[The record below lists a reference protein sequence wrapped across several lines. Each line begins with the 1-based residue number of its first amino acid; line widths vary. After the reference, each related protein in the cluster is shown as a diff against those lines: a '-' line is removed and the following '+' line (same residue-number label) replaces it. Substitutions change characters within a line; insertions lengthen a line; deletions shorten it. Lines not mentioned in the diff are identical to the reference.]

1 MQKTIIGTLVALLAA
16 GAVARDFPIDIPSI
30 PDVRVTDV
38 FWGARMETNRL
49 VTVPA
54 ALDRYEQ
61 AGRLDNFRNAAARKL
76 GIPYNGNS
84 FEDSDLYRILEGAFL
99 ACLAHPDSNLQARAE
114 AIIPIIAA
122 AQEPDGYLYT
132 APTIDCVGRERRRA
146 GPTRWSN
153 LQDSH
158 ELYCMGQLVEA
169 ALAHKALTGKNDL
182 MDVMWRNVDLISRT
196 FGNGR
201 SQLKRVPGHES
212 PEIALPKLWRFAH
225 EPATME
231 LIKNFIDWR
240 GRADL
245 RPLYGTPGSTVFDAA
260 YYQDHKPVR
269 EQREAVGHA
278 VRACYLY
285 TGMAE
290 MLALTGDQTLRPALD
305 AIWENVVGRKMYVT
319 GGVGAH
325 HAGEKFGADFELP
338 NERGYLETCATL
350 ANALWQFRMFR
361 LDGDAKYIDVF
372 ERILHNN
379 FAAGVSIGGDAFFY
393 VNPLASHGNVT
404 RWRWHGCPC
413 CPANVV
419 RIIPQL
425 GTYAYATAGDT
436 LYWNLFMASDAT
448 LRLKGGDVKV
458 RQTNNG
464 YPWRGDGLALEID
477 PGAPRAFAVKVRIPG
492 WARGA
497 CVPTKLYE
505 QVNPA
510 SLDEVS
516 LAVNGQPVALALDK
530 GYATISRT
538 WTRGDRIELSLKMTP
553 RFVRAD
559 ARVAEDV
566 GRLAVERGPV
576 VYCAEGVDNGG
587 HVLNKYIPGSRI
599 MESRHLGGDTTNVTI
614 CGLSLPA
621 IRLPATARTRG
632 VRAVAE
638 APATLTLVPNFAW
651 SHRGAGEMQTW
662 LPTSADLAEPAFIG
676 RANASHCWKY
686 DTLNALTASQT
697 PSDSAGRKCLH
708 FSFWPNKGTTEWVQ
722 YDLPLSEEIRDMT
735 VYWLDDEATKGGCR
749 LPQKVTVKVRPAKD
763 APWQAVEGATVE
775 IAKDRPCAIRLPKA
789 VTAQAIRLEIVLRPD
804 VSAGLLG
811 WSLAGAPPAAVPPEK
826 MKEIYE
832 TVKTPYKRGMVLTP
846 EKGEMLDNP
855 SVFRH
860 KDAWYMIFIRFDGK
874 GYETHL
880 AKSDDLIRW
889 QRLGCIF
896 QRGEKGAWDASQAD
910 GWPSLA
916 DTRWDG
922 PNTLNTFNGRY
933 WMMYLGGAKDGY
945 ETDPL
950 STGVAWT
957 DDPSAVKQWTRCAGN
972 PVLQSSDPAARAF
985 ERATIYKHFTVED
998 PSRACGGRFV
1008 NFYNAADKVSHRE
1021 TIGMAVSDDMLHWR
1035 RVGDVPVIENGD
1047 PKRHSISG
1055 DPMFRRIGDL
1065 WVMFYFGYQWRPG
1078 GAFDTFACSYDLK
1091 HWTKWDGEPLI
1102 KPSADFDRGH
1112 AHKPWVLKHN
1122 GVVYHYYCAVGS
1134 KGRGIALATSAP

>member
-1 MQKTIIGTLVALLAA
+1 MRKTFVRVLAVLLAA
-16 GAVARDFPIDIPSI
+16 GAAAGDFPIDIPSI
-30 PDVRVTDV
+30 PDVRVTDA

-84 FEDSDLYRILEGAFL
+84 FEDSDLYRIMEGAFL
-99 ACLAHPDSNLQARAE
+99 ACLAHPDPALQARAE

-132 APTIDCVGRERRRA
+132 AHTIDCVGKERKRA

-169 ALAHKALTGKNDL
+169 ALAHKQLTGKDDL
-182 MDVMWRNVDLISRT
+182 MNVMWRNVDLVSRT

-201 SQLKRVPGHES
+201 NQLKRVPGHES

-260 YYQDHKPVR
+260 YYQDAQPVR

-319 GGVGAH
+319 GGVGARR
-325 HAGEKFGADFELP
+325 AGEKFGADFDLP
-338 NERGYLETCATL
+338 NEKGYLETCAAL

-361 LDGDAKYIDVF
+361 LDGDAKYVDVF

-379 FAAGVSIGGDAFFY
+379 FASGVSIGGDAFFY
-393 VNPLASHGNVT
+393 VNPLASRGNVT

-425 GTYAYATAGDT
+425 GTYAYATAGDV

-448 LRLKGGDVKV
+448 LRLAGGDVKV

-464 YPWRGDGLALEID
+464 YPWRGDGLTLAID
-477 PGAPRAFAVKVRIPG
+477 PGAPRAFTVNVRIPG

-510 SLDEVS
+510 SLAEVS
-516 LAVNGQPVALALDK
+516 LTVNGKPVALALDK

-538 WTRGDRIELSLKMTP
+538 WARGDRIELSLKMTP

-559 ARVAEDV
+559 MRVADDV

-576 VYCAEGVDNGG
+576 VYCAEGIDNGG
-587 HVLNKYIPGSRI
+587 HVLNKYLDVSDASCAEEADIA
-599 MESRHLGGDTTNVTI
+599 I
-614 CGLSLPA
+614 CGLHVPA
-621 IRLPATARTRG
+621 IRLPAMARTRG
-632 VRAVAE
+632 MRAVTE
-638 APATLTLVPNFAW
+638 VPTTLTLVPYFAW
-651 SHRGAGEMQTW
+651 SHRDAGEMQTW
-662 LPTSADLAEPAFIG
+662 LPTSADRAEPAFVG
-676 RANASHCWKY
+676 ETSVSHCWKF
-686 DTLNALTASQT
+686 DT
-697 PSDSAGRKCLH
+697 PSALSCGQKPTDSAGRECRH
-708 FSFWPNKGTTEWVQ
+708 FSFWPHKGTTEWVQ
-722 YDLPLSEEIRDMT
+722 YDLPAPEELRDMT
-735 VYWLDDEATKGGCR
+735 VYWLDDEATNGGCR
-749 LPQKVTVKVRPAKD
+749 LPLKATVKVRAAKD
-763 APWQAVEGATVE
+763 APWRAVEGASVE
-775 IAKDRPCAIRLPKA
+775 IAKDRPCAIRLPEP
-789 VTAQAIRLEIVLRPD
+789 VTAQAVRLEIVLRPD
-804 VSAGLLG
+804 VSAGLLD
-811 WSLAGAPPAAVPPEK
+811 WSLAP
-826 MKEIYE
+826 
-832 TVKTPYKRGMVLTP
+832 
-846 EKGEMLDNP
+846 
-855 SVFRH
+855 
-860 KDAWYMIFIRFDGK
+860 DGQV
-874 GYETHL
+874 
-880 AKSDDLIRW
+880 W
-889 QRLGCIF
+889 
-896 QRGEKGAWDASQAD
+896 
-910 GWPSLA
+910 
-916 DTRWDG
+916 
-922 PNTLNTFNGRY
+922 
-933 WMMYLGGAKDGY
+933 
-945 ETDPL
+945 
-950 STGVAWT
+950 
-957 DDPSAVKQWTRCAGN
+957 
-972 PVLQSSDPAARAF
+972 
-985 ERATIYKHFTVED
+985 
-998 PSRACGGRFV
+998 
-1008 NFYNAADKVSHRE
+1008 
-1021 TIGMAVSDDMLHWR
+1021 
-1035 RVGDVPVIENGD
+1035 
-1047 PKRHSISG
+1047 
-1055 DPMFRRIGDL
+1055 
-1065 WVMFYFGYQWRPG
+1065 
-1078 GAFDTFACSYDLK
+1078 
-1091 HWTKWDGEPLI
+1091 
-1102 KPSADFDRGH
+1102 
-1112 AHKPWVLKHN
+1112 
-1122 GVVYHYYCAVGS
+1122 
-1134 KGRGIALATSAP
+1134 

>member
-1 MQKTIIGTLVALLAA
+1 MRKLLLQIVSGLCAA
-16 GAVARDFPIDIPSI
+16 TAVASDFPIDIPSI
-30 PDVRVTDV
+30 PDVRVTDS
-38 FWGARMETNRL
+38 FWGARMETNRV

-99 ACLAHPDSNLQARAE
+99 ACLAHPDPALQARAE

-132 APTIDCVGRERRRA
+132 AHTIDCTGKERKRA
-146 GPTRWSN
+146 GATRWSN

-169 ALAHKALTGKNDL
+169 ALAHKQLTGKDDL
-182 MDVMWRNVDLISRT
+182 MNVMWRNVDLVSRT

-231 LIKNFIDWR
+231 LIRNFIDWR

-245 RPLYGTPGSTVFDAA
+245 RPLYGTPGSAVFDAA
-260 YYQDHKPVR
+260 YYQDAQPVR

-290 MLALTGDQTLRPALD
+290 MIALTGDQTLRPALD

-319 GGVGAH
+319 GGVGAC
-325 HAGEKFGADFELP
+325 HAGERFGADFELP
-338 NERGYLETCATL
+338 NEKGYLETCAAL

-393 VNPLASHGNVT
+393 VNPLASRGNVT

-413 CPANVV
+413 CPANLV

-448 LRLKGGDVKV
+448 LRLAGGDVKV
-458 RQTNNG
+458 RQTNRG
-464 YPWRGDGLALEID
+464 YPWRGDGLALEVD

-576 VYCAEGVDNGG
+576 VYCAEGIDNGG
-587 HVLNKYIPGSRI
+587 HVLNTYINGCDASRAT
-599 MESRHLGGDTTNVTI
+599 ETTVTI
-614 CGLSLPA
+614 CGQAIPA

-632 VRAVAE
+632 VRAVTE
-638 APATLTLVPNFAW
+638 TPATLTLVPYFAW

-662 LPTSADLAEPAFIG
+662 LPTSADRAEPAFVG
-676 RANASHCWKY
+676 VPSASQCWKY
-686 DTLNALTASQT
+686 DTLQALTAGQKPT
-697 PSDSAGRKCLH
+697 DSAGRKMLH
-708 FSFWPNKGTTEWVQ
+708 FSFWPRKGTTEWVQ
-722 YDLPLSEEIRDMT
+722 YDLPSAETLGDMS
-735 VYWLDDEATKGGCR
+735 VYWLDDEATNGGCR
-749 LPQKVTVKVRPAKD
+749 LPRKVTVKVRAAKD
-763 APWQAVEGATVE
+763 APWQIVEGASVE
-775 IAKDRPCAIRLPKA
+775 IAKDKPCAIRLPQSSVK
-789 VTAQAIRLEIVLRPD
+789 AQAIRLEIDLRPG
-804 VSAGLLG
+804 VSAGLLD
-811 WSLAGAPPAAVPPEK
+811 WSLSCP
-826 MKEIYE
+826 
-832 TVKTPYKRGMVLTP
+832 
-846 EKGEMLDNP
+846 
-855 SVFRH
+855 
-860 KDAWYMIFIRFDGK
+860 
-874 GYETHL
+874 
-880 AKSDDLIRW
+880 
-889 QRLGCIF
+889 
-896 QRGEKGAWDASQAD
+896 
-910 GWPSLA
+910 
-916 DTRWDG
+916 
-922 PNTLNTFNGRY
+922 
-933 WMMYLGGAKDGY
+933 
-945 ETDPL
+945 
-950 STGVAWT
+950 
-957 DDPSAVKQWTRCAGN
+957 
-972 PVLQSSDPAARAF
+972 
-985 ERATIYKHFTVED
+985 
-998 PSRACGGRFV
+998 
-1008 NFYNAADKVSHRE
+1008 
-1021 TIGMAVSDDMLHWR
+1021 
-1035 RVGDVPVIENGD
+1035 
-1047 PKRHSISG
+1047 
-1055 DPMFRRIGDL
+1055 
-1065 WVMFYFGYQWRPG
+1065 
-1078 GAFDTFACSYDLK
+1078 
-1091 HWTKWDGEPLI
+1091 
-1102 KPSADFDRGH
+1102 
-1112 AHKPWVLKHN
+1112 
-1122 GVVYHYYCAVGS
+1122 
-1134 KGRGIALATSAP
+1134 